1 MSLPSRLRFAR
12 RYPRQMW
19 VLFWGTLISITGQ
32 SLVWPFLTIHI
43 RQQLG
48 VPLTQITLLFTL
60 QSLGTMAATAALGP
74 AVDRFGRKWIMVVGP
89 LASAS
94 AQIMMVGANTYP
106 AWAVLLVL
114 YASAGVCFSLGS
126 QAMIADMIPP
136 EERTEAYALMRMASN
151 TGIAIGPTIGGFII
165 SLSYAISFL
174 TAATIQIGL
183 GLAAL
188 FLLRE
193 TLTDEI
199 RQRQGAARSA
209 GRGYGPLFRDSAF
222 MSFWG
227 VYLLLEMAASLVFT
241 LLSVYVKEQYGI
253 PENQYGFI
261 IGTNAVMV
269 VLFQY
274 GVTRITRRHR
284 PLGVMAISALFY
296 AGGLAVFA
304 AGRVFIAFW
313 LGIVIMTIGEL
324 IIAPTAT
331 TLVATLAPP
340 DMRGRYMGLYG
351 LSYRIG
357 GGIGPVVGGW
367 LGDRFTPAAIWYFGT
382 AAALAAA
389 GGFAWLSRNRATRQA
404 EEETARAA

>member
-1 MSLPSRLRFAR
+1 MTILSRRLFTQ

-74 AVDRFGRKWIMVVGP
+74 AVDRFGRKWVMVIGP
-89 LASAS
+89 LISAG
-94 AQIMMVGANTYP
+94 AQIMMARADTYA

-114 YASAGVCFSLGS
+114 YASAGVGFSLGS

-136 EERTEAYALMRMASN
+136 EQRTEAYALMRMASN
-151 TGIAIGPTIGGFII
+151 SGIAVGPAIGGFII
-165 SLSYAISFL
+165 TLSYAISFL

-183 GLAAL
+183 GLTAL
-188 FLLRE
+188 LLLRE

-199 RQRQGAARSA
+199 RQRQNPARGTS
-209 GRGYGPLFRDSAF
+209 RGYGPLFRDGAF

-241 LLSVYVKEQYGI
+241 LLSVYVKEQYRI
-253 PENQYGFI
+253 PENQFGFI

-274 GVTRITRRHR
+274 AVTRITRRYR
-284 PLGVMAISALFY
+284 PLSVMAVSALFY
-296 AGGLAVFA
+296 AGGLAIFA
-304 AGRVFIAFW
+304 AGQVFLAFW

-331 TLVATLAPP
+331 TLVAALAPA
-340 DMRGRYMGLYG
+340 DMRGRYMGVYG

-357 GGIGPVVGGW
+357 GGIGPVIGGW
-367 LGDRFTPAAIWYFGT
+367 LGDRFLPAAIWYFGT
-382 AAALAAA
+382 AASLLAA
-389 GGFAWLSRNRATRQA
+389 GGFAWLSRGRTIRQT